1 MLFSSEQVSNGHP
14 DKICDQISD
23 AIVNDVLKHDK
34 KSRIAAESM
43 IKNYDITIMGEI
55 TSDYEPDY
63 EALTRNVLKHIGL
76 EDPEKYDIRLL
87 ISKQSP
93 DIAMGVDRLG
103 AGDQG
108 MMFGYA
114 SNETEEMLPIPY
126 VLSTEALLK
135 LRKFNLADGF
145 KILRPD
151 AKAQV
156 SYDYDTHRIDTF
168 LISTQHDENVELDEV
183 RRIVSG
189 IMKETATEMNLNDDF
204 KILVNPTGRFVLG
217 SSFADSG
224 LTGRKIIADT
234 YGGAAHHGGGAFSG
248 KDPSKVDRS
257 AAYMARKIAKDIV
270 RAGKADKCEIQL
282 AYAIG
287 VAEPVSVYVDCFGT
301 EKMPAGEIWRDVKN
315 TYDLTPQGIIDSL
328 DLLNLNYN
336 LVSAYGH
343 FGKTGLL
350 GKESLPWEK

>member
-23 AIVNDVLKHDK
+23 AIVTDVLMHDK
-34 KSRIAAESM
+34 KARIAAESM
-43 IKNYDITIMGEI
+43 IKDYEITIMGEI

-63 EALTRNVLKHIGL
+63 DKLTRGVLAHIGL
-76 EDPEKYDIRLL
+76 EDVEKYNIRLL
-87 ISKQSP
+87 ISRQSP
-93 DIAMGVDRLG
+93 DIAMGVDNLG

-114 SNETEEMLPIPY
+114 TNETEEMLPIPY
-126 VLSTEALLK
+126 VLSTRALQK
-135 LRKFNLADGF
+135 LRAYNLADGF
-145 KILRPD
+145 KHLKPD

-156 SYDYDTHRIDTF
+156 SYDYDKKRIDTF
-168 LISTQHDENVELDEV
+168 LISTQHAEEVSLEEV
-183 RRIVSG
+183 REIVTK
-189 IMKETATEMNLNDDF
+189 IMLETAEEMGLNTDF
-204 KILVNPTGRFVLG
+204 RILVNPTGRFVLG

-270 RAGKADKCEIQL
+270 RAGQADRCEVQL

-287 VAEPVSVYVDCFGT
+287 VAEPVSVYLECFGT
-301 EKMPAGEIWRDVKN
+301 EHMDKDQIWAEIVKD
-315 TYDLTPQGIIDSL
+315 YDLTPQGIIRDLGLL
-328 DLLNLNYN
+328 DVDYN
-336 LVSAYGH
+336 QVSEYGH
-343 FGKTGLL
+343 FGKAG
-350 GKESLPWEK
+350 LPWEA